1 MKHLYKTA
9 IRNVMSKTLTWKDIE
24 SKYPKLYK
32 EALPMFMNP
41 FGDGPFDGLTFI
53 EFVNS
58 IDPHYLQSKTSL
70 SKQDTI
76 ELAFLFLDRPQFKS
90 KLPDLYQQVKRTYK
104 I

>member
-1 MKHLYKTA
+1 MKHLYRTA
-9 IRNVMSKTLTWKDIE
+9 IRNVMGKTLTWKDIQ

-32 EALPMFMNP
+32 EALPMFTSP
-41 FGDGPFDGLTFI
+41 FGGPFDGLTFQ

-58 IDPHYLQSKTSL
+58 IDPHYLKNKRSL

-76 ELAFLFLDRPQFKS
+76 ELAFLFLDRPEYKT
-90 KLPDLYQQVKRTYK
+90 KLPDLYTQVTRTYG